1 MFEVLPSI
9 ISPLGRGAVEVGARI
24 PVVGKNLPAGN
35 ALTIGYSLGWGGS
48 PEPDVEALF
57 PER

>member
-1 MFEVLPSI
+1 M
-9 ISPLGRGAVEVGARI
+9 EVGARI